1 MTEAMFVVLD
11 GIRPFLDHVVRQ
23 HLHPRIV
30 QDVEATLGSAEQC
43 PCGNSNFLD
52 TNATKTPGTCTTKL
66 KSLANALESS
76 CLFVQAHS
84 SLHTSPASFPHC

>member
-52 TNATKTPGTCTTKL
+52 IPKPSGTCTTKL
-66 KSLANALESS
+66 NSLTNVLD
-76 CLFVQAHS
+76 
-84 SLHTSPASFPHC
+84 